1 MFWGFGYQSQ
11 STIDGVLE
19 KPDCTLEMLLEE
31 EDIIPECKGHHTKLI
46 EFLAQPENLSKMI
59 ELLTFGDDNY
69 DESKQFKY
77 ALICSEIICC
87 ELWPILDGLA
97 SHTEILDRFWSFIET
112 DEPLIPY
119 RANCFSRI
127 CIVLIQTK
135 PQVMINFIKTK
146 ENSINNI
153 LKHIEN
159 SSISDLLLKL
169 MLIEDMDNT
178 YQIIEW
184 LRDEHV
190 IAQLIDRLNPYNEPE
205 QHSLIIQILLE
216 INALNYNQVVMATMT
231 ESLVTSGEE
240 GSLLSLTQPKPIN
253 NISLIDEIKEEEIF
267 TKLIDFMF
275 DNEAPYST
283 SSLINGINI
292 IIELIR
298 KYCSDIEQIEY
309 QYHQYKLSQEN
320 NASNGN
326 SNNGKNGNS
335 MTPQLEE
342 VAKPTKEQLYM
353 LATSI
358 NSILHI
364 INTRLA
370 DFKYLLSHPKSISG
384 PVDTTLGKQI
394 PLGSERLRIC
404 ELFAEIMHLQY
415 LFTSSPLF
423 GEVINSREPPE
434 NSDSENEVNNENN
447 NNNANNYNRNNPPI
461 RTIVDE
467 LVEIGNTFTDLNI
480 LPICLKL
487 FFDFPWNNFLH
498 SVVFDM
504 IAKIFNTYIY
514 SLENPY
520 SIFENINDISIPLS
534 YYNNG
539 NPNIP
544 EDEDEECLKLSQ
556 QKMSMI
562 RKCSYRLTISILKE
576 GELTKKIVKAQR
588 LNDFEVE
595 QPRGVRLG
603 YMGYITHISDE
614 ICKLIDTCGSA
625 LNKSLGKTLKSEG
638 WIEYAS
644 KILPET
650 KFQDCQPLGGERPNN
665 TSMLFR
671 PNPFEVAGDVDNIG
685 NVLSDVDG
693 LDMSDA
699 TITDS
704 SFSSKESIGSE
715 SMMSK
720 DSIINEK
727 IPVMPS
733 TSSGVSSIAISST
746 EYLTSSHNSL
756 NKSWSNISNTSTSV
770 NNGGS
775 GSNSSLNFNNS
786 SNNNLHS
793 GHNGTSPSNS
803 VAGSKNNSLS
813 KMNKKFE
820 KESNSDDEDDDIE
833 GFGNVSV
840 MNNIKSDQFAR
851 YICQQ
856 VVHDLPGKFLV
867 EDNSDDSDTDEELE
881 WLRTIENDEV
891 VDQDNP
897 TKIPTNNL
905 EISETKYNF
914 DNLSAVDIKETN
926 SDLMFPQLKDSF
938 ETNELREALNSIDNS
953 NN

>member
-19 KPDCTLEMLLEE
+19 KPDVTLEMLLEE
-31 EDIIPECKGHHTKLI
+31 EDLIPECKGHHTKLI
-46 EFLAQPENLSKMI
+46 EFLSQPENLARMV
-59 ELLTFGDDNY
+59 ELLTFGDDNF

-77 ALICSEIICC
+77 ALICTEVFCC
-87 ELWPILDGLA
+87 EIWPILDGFA
-97 SHTEILDRFWSFIET
+97 NHTEIVERFWSFIET
-112 DEPLIPY
+112 DEQLVPY

-135 PQVMINFIKTK
+135 PQVMINFIKER
-146 ENSINNI
+146 ENSISNI

-184 LRDEHV
+184 LKEEHV
-190 IAQLIDRLNPYNEPE
+190 ISQLIDRLNPYVEPE
-205 QHSLIIQILLE
+205 QHSLVVQILLE
-216 INALNYNQVVMATMT
+216 INALNYNQVLMATMAENMIAT
-231 ESLVTSGEE
+231 GED
-240 GSLLSLTQPKPIN
+240 GALINISQPTIMNK
-253 NISLIDEIKEEEIF
+253 ISLIDEVKEEPIF
-267 TKLIDFMF
+267 TKLIGFMF
-275 DNEAPYST
+275 DNDAPYST

-298 KYCSDIEQIEY
+298 KYCSDIEQIEF
-309 QYHQYKLSQEN
+309 QYHQYKSSLE
-320 NASNGN
+320 N
-326 SNNGKNGNS
+326 SNNQNGKNG
-335 MTPQLEE
+335 PPPLED
-342 VAKPTKEQLYM
+342 VTKPSDEQIYM

-358 NSILHI
+358 NTMLHI
-364 INTRLA
+364 INTRLS
-370 DFKYLLSHPKSISG
+370 DFKYLLSHPKSVTG

-423 GEVINSREPPE
+423 GEVVNSTKPKEQPDD
-434 NSDSENEVNNENN
+434 NSNNNENN
-447 NNNANNYNRNNPPI
+447 NTPINNDDDVDQVKPI
-461 RTIVDE
+461 HTIVDE
-467 LVEIGNTFTDLNI
+467 LVEIGNSFTELNI

-520 SIFENINDISIPLS
+520 SIFENSSDISIPLP

-556 QKMSMI
+556 ERMSMV
-562 RKCSYRLTISILKE
+562 RRCSYRLTISILKE

-595 QPRGVRLG
+595 QPRGIRLG
-603 YMGYITHISDE
+603 YMGYITHIADE
-614 ICKLIDTCGSA
+614 ICKLIDSCASS

-650 KFQDCQPLGGERPNN
+650 KFQDCQPLGGERPN
-665 TSMLFR
+665 SAAILFR
-671 PNPFEVAGDVDNIG
+671 PNPFEAPGDVDNIG
-685 NVLSDVDG
+685 NVLTNVDG
-693 LDMSDA
+693 IDMGESS
-699 TITDS
+699 IDS
-704 SFSSKESIGSE
+704 EFSGSKSSISSESS

-720 DSIINEK
+720 ESS
-727 IPVMPS
+727 VM
-733 TSSGVSSIAISST
+733 SSISGQEKLVLPNTNNVGQVGMSSS
-746 EYLTSSHNSL
+746 EYLSTSHNSL
-756 NKSWSNISNTSTSV
+756 NKSWAA
-770 NNGGS
+770 
-775 GSNSSLNFNNS
+775 GSNSSLNFSNS
-786 SNNNLHS
+786 NLHTLS
-793 GHNGTSPSNS
+793 HSNTNNYLANSDELKNTSLN
-803 VAGSKNNSLS
+803 KLS
-813 KMNKKFE
+813 KKSE
-820 KESNSDDEDDDIE
+820 KDSTSDDEDDDIE
-833 GFGNVSV
+833 GFDNVSV

-851 YICQQ
+851 YVCQQ
-856 VVHDLPGKFLV
+856 VVNDLPGKFLV
-867 EDNSDDSDTDEELE
+867 DDNSDDSDTDEEIE
-881 WLRTIENDEV
+881 WLRKIGSSESEIIE
-891 VDQDNP
+891 
-897 TKIPTNNL
+897 TKPSPSVNNL
-905 EISETKYNF
+905 NTPESKYNY
-914 DNLSAVDIKETN
+914 DNLSAVDIKDNNT
-926 SDLMFPQLKDSF
+926 DLIFPQIKDTF
-938 ETNELREALNSIDNS
+938 ETNELRETINSISDDT

>member
-1 MFWGFGYQSQ
+1 MFWGFGYQNQ
-11 STIDGVLE
+11 SAIDGILE
-19 KPDCTLEMLLEE
+19 KQDLTLEMLLEE
-31 EDIIPECKGHHTKLI
+31 EDLIPECKGHHTKLI
-46 EFLAQPENLSKMI
+46 EFLAQPDNLARMI
-59 ELLTFGDDNY
+59 ELLAFGDDNY

-77 ALICSEIICC
+77 SLICAEIICC

-97 SHTEILDRFWSFIET
+97 NHPEILDRFWSFIET

-127 CIVLIQTK
+127 CIILIQTK
-135 PQVMINFIKTK
+135 PQVMINFIKNK
-146 ENSINNI
+146 ENSIINI

-169 MLIEDMDNT
+169 MFIEDLDNT
-178 YQIIEW
+178 YQILEW

-190 IAQLIDRLNPYNEPE
+190 ISQLIDRLNPYNDPE
-205 QHSLIIQILLE
+205 QHSLVIQILLE
-216 INALNYNQVVMATMT
+216 INALNCNQVAMAAMT
-231 ESLVTSGEE
+231 ENIIATGED
-240 GSLLSLTQPKPIN
+240 GSLLSLTQQKSQN
-253 NISLIDEIKEEEIF
+253 KISLIDEIKEEEIF
-267 TKLIDFMF
+267 NRLIDFMF

-320 NASNGN
+320 AANNNARNG
-326 SNNGKNGNS
+326 S
-335 MTPQLEE
+335 PQIEE
-342 VAKPTKEQLYM
+342 VAKPSDEQLYM

-358 NSILHI
+358 NTILHI
-364 INTRLA
+364 INGRLI
-370 DFKYLLSHPKSISG
+370 DFKNLLSHPKSISG
-384 PVDTTLGKQI
+384 PVDTTIGKQI

-423 GEVINSREPPE
+423 GEVVNSTNPDKEDTV
-434 NSDSENEVNNENN
+434 DSKK
-447 NNNANNYNRNNPPI
+447 PI

-467 LVEIGNTFTDLNI
+467 LIEIGNTFTELNI

-520 SIFENINDISIPLS
+520 SIFENSNDISIPIS
-534 YYNNG
+534 YFNNG
-539 NPNIP
+539 NLNTP
-544 EDEDEECLKLSQ
+544 ENEDEESLKLSQ
-556 QKMSMI
+556 ERMSMI
-562 RKCSYRLTISILKE
+562 RKCSYKLTISILKE

-595 QPRGVRLG
+595 QPRGIRLG

-614 ICKLIDTCGSA
+614 ICKLIDTTGSA
-625 LNKSLGKTLKSEG
+625 LNKSLGKTLKNEG

-665 TSMLFR
+665 TSLLFR

-685 NVLSDVDG
+685 TVLSDVDG
-693 LDMSDA
+693 IDMSDSSL
-699 TITDS
+699 DS
-704 SFSSKESIGSE
+704 GFGSSSSIGSDSVMSKESSMISSVNSE
-715 SMMSK
+715 KMV
-720 DSIINEK
+720 I
-727 IPVMPS
+727 PS
-733 TSSGVSSIAISST
+733 TSNSVNQIPITTS
-746 EYLTSSHNSL
+746 EYLSSSHNSL
-756 NKSWSNISNTSTSV
+756 NKSWTNINSINGSNTS
-770 NNGGS
+770 
-775 GSNSSLNFNNS
+775 LNYNS
-786 SNNNLHS
+786 SNNLHS
-793 GHNGTSPSNS
+793 MPTTPTSNS
-803 VAGSKNNSLS
+803 NTAHNSPAGSKNNSLT
-813 KMNKKFE
+813 KLNKKSE
-820 KESNSDDEDDDIE
+820 KENVSDDEDDDIE

-840 MNNIKSDQFAR
+840 MNNIKNDQFAR

-856 VVHDLPGKFLV
+856 VVNDLPGKFLV
-867 EDNSDDSDTDEELE
+867 DDNSDSSDTDEELE
-881 WLRTIENDEV
+881 WLRTIENNDIS
-891 VDQDNP
+891 DQDSS
-897 TKIPTNNL
+897 TKPSPGNL
-905 EISETKYNF
+905 DLPESKYNF
-914 DNLSAVDIKETN
+914 DNLSAVDIKESN
-926 SDLMFPQLKDSF
+926 ADLIFPQLKDTF
-938 ETNELREALNSIDNS
+938 ETNDLREAINSIDNT